1 MTEITL
7 KPCPFCGGEAHFGKT
22 SYSKPL
28 EDTVWHDDGAPV
40 TEAHFVSCVSCTA
53 SNRNSLAGGCRTQER
68 AAESWNTRQAE
79 AKVEGLPKDIA
90 LAVAKMGKVEW
101 GAVQPKPDED
111 HAKSFADSLKLT
123 REYFKTEGDQSLHGV
138 YLEGTEI
145 VLCHTGTS
153 PNSANNAR
161 ALTGAWNWLVDQA
174 THLSHNPHA
183 DEGAEAPDSRIFSRA
198 SGRNSEGS
206 GGVYGEQ
213 VVQSREPNP

>member
-1 MTEITL
+1 MAEITQEDR
-7 KPCPFCGGEAHFGKT
+7 EAAADYLDNTGV
-22 SYSKPL
+22 
-28 EDTVWHDDGAPV
+28 DWGACSDIREGRTDHPV
-40 TEAHFVSCVSCTA
+40 VQAFAAH
-53 SNRNSLAGGCRTQER
+53 R
-68 AAESWNTRQAE
+68 RQAE
-79 AKVEGLPKDIA
+79 AKAEGLPKDIA

-111 HAKSFADSLKLT
+111 HVKDFADSLKLT